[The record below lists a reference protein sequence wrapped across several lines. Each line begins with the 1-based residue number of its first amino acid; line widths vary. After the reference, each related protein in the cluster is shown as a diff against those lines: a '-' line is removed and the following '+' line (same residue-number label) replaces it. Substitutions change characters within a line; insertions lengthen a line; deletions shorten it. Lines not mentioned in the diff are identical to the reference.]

1 VNNTFYRLPEPET
14 FADWRRRTPADFV
27 FVLKASRYLTHI
39 KRLQDPGPAS
49 SRFLQHARRLG
60 NKLGPILLELPPN
73 LRAEP
78 ERLDDTLRQFR
89 DLKVAVEF
97 RHDSWYSEEVR
108 QVLTAHG
115 AALCLADR
123 GSAQLGPLW
132 KTADWTYLRMHE
144 GRASPHPCY
153 GSSSLRGWAGRLA
166 QNWSDGDAIFVF
178 FNNDSRACAPR
189 DAARFASAASKAGLT
204 ASRVPQEVRAG

>member
-1 VNNTFYRLPEPET
+1 MAVQGLEGPLLPKESSG
-14 FADWRRRTPADFV
+14 RRCTPADFV

-39 KRLQDPGPAS
+39 KRLQDPSPAS

-60 NKLGPILLELPPN
+60 NKL
-73 LRAEP
+73 
-78 ERLDDTLRQFR
+78 

-97 RHDSWYSEEVR
+97 RHDSWFSEEIR
-108 QVLTAHG
+108 QVLTAHD

-132 KTADWTYLRMHE
+132 KTAEWTYLRMHE

-166 QNWSDGDAIFVF
+166 QNWSDGEAIFVF